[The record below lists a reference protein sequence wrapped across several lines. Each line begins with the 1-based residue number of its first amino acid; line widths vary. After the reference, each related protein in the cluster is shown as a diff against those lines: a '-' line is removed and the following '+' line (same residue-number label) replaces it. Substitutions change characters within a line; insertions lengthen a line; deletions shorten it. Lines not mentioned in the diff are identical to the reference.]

1 MTARH
6 TRMAIQAI
14 GGCRIAVGRTTL
26 TPDSAILFA
35 LGLYLG
41 LRAGQPTPRADLL
54 DMLWPGAQ
62 ETARRHSLRQMLY
75 KLKRAGLAIDGEGDD
90 VAIDPADVAGDLV
103 ALLDDGWPASVDE
116 AGVPA
121 LAQVLPGYEPV
132 ISPRYQAWLDD
143 LRAACAVQV
152 RRAAS
157 RLTEVGAHEGRWR
170 DVERLAHRCLEADPL
185 NQQAT
190 MAAATAAA
198 MTGAKAEAL
207 RVLDGYL
214 WEFGE
219 HDRALTHPVRLL
231 RRRLADQPGHRL
243 PCSGEPPLLAR
254 GSDIAWLND
263 RVESARGGAV
273 AAVLSGPP
281 GIGKSAV
288 MRAFTA
294 HAELRGWRFVEAR
307 LQASDLDRPLATFV
321 ELVPSLLRLTGA
333 LGAAPESLAQMRRLT
348 EHHVV
353 DDILAKKSLE
363 AEGVR
368 ARVRASVLDLLSAVA
383 HEGPLIVVLEDLHWI
398 DRHSIELL
406 SWLFEYGLTVP
417 VFWLITARIEG
428 RYADL
433 CSALPSELIPARTLA
448 PLERREAEE
457 LFDACLGPSV
467 RGPAGERPALAYEV
481 TGGNPLFIRE
491 VAGHWRD
498 TSGAEA
504 LPGTLRDLMRGRV
517 ARLSPEAQRV
527 LHCCAMLGR
536 FADVPRVATILEVGT
551 GELLGS
557 VEEAD
562 TLGLIGVG
570 NEPGSLAV
578 HDLWQEELL
587 GGMRPAARALLHLR
601 CGELLERESG
611 ETHGASMA
619 SDAARHLI
627 AAGARE
633 RAVHLLEEDATY
645 QVANGLGEE
654 AVASLDQALEV
665 VTADADK
672 ARLETARIRALLTIG
687 AWKQIRTSIA
697 HAIAADAQATL
708 SSVEHSEL
716 ELVDV
721 EATMLA
727 DMDLWG
733 TIRRSTACVND
744 RTASVLHRATA
755 ARIGARAASNL
766 ALAER
771 LTFFAERARRLSAS
785 DDEVRVQVLGVQTVF
800 HTDLGS
806 LEYAVAV
813 SQEALELER
822 RKANLR
828 GVARALRYCV
838 IPLRE
843 QGELDEAVL
852 QAIESYEV
860 AAHNRVPEDA
870 ALGADLVASV
880 HFDAGNI
887 AQVKAWLNRAVPWA
901 KRIEA
906 DYVQTSRR
914 VMFAMVALEEG
925 DLAAAADFIDG
936 SVDLAA
942 NDPIIRH
949 RLFRLAL
956 FVRLAVARQDRS
968 SVRVALPPLV
978 AALEHAK
985 PFRRQ
990 SYFLYAA
997 LVGMELTDS
1006 REAAIAY
1013 YRAYAEPSRDRGVRP
1028 WRELRKW
1035 LAAAQLN

>member
-1 MTARH
+1 MTGRHARLSI
-6 TRMAIQAI
+6 RAI
-14 GGCRIAVGRTTL
+14 GGCAVTVGKTTL
-26 TPDSAILFA
+26 TPESAVLFA

-41 LRAGQPTPRADLL
+41 LRAGHPTPRAELL
-54 DMLWPGAQ
+54 ETFWPQAK

-75 KLKRAGLAIDGEGDD
+75 KLKRAGLPIDGEGD
-90 VAIDPADVAGDLV
+90 VVEIAPADVAGDVV
-103 ALLDDGWPASVDE
+103 ALLDDAWPDITTDAD
-116 AGVPA
+116 VPA
-121 LAQVLPGYEPV
+121 LAHILPGYEPS
-132 ISPRYQAWLDD
+132 ISPRFHAWLDD
-143 LRAACAVQV
+143 LRTACAAQV
-152 RRAAS
+152 RRAAT
-157 RLTEVGAHEGRWR
+157 RLTEVGAHEGRWP
-170 DVERLAHRCLEADPL
+170 DVERLARRCLEADPL

-198 MTGAKAEAL
+198 MMGAKAEAL
-207 RVLDGYL
+207 RLLDGYL
-214 WEFGE
+214 WELGE
-219 HDRALTHPVRLL
+219 HDRSLTHPVRML
-231 RRRLADQPGHRL
+231 RRRLSDQPGHRL
-243 PCSGEPPLLAR
+243 PRSGEPPLFAR
-254 GSDIAWLND
+254 AGDIAWLND
-263 RVESARGGAV
+263 RVEAARDGAV
-273 AAVLSGPP
+273 AAVLTGPP

-288 MRAFTA
+288 MRAFAA

-307 LQASDLDRPLATFV
+307 LQASDHDRPLATFV

-353 DDILAKKSLE
+353 DDILAHKSLE

-383 HEGPLIVVLEDLHWI
+383 HEGPLIIALEDLHWI

-406 SWLFEYGLTVP
+406 SWLFEYGLKVP
-417 VFWLITARIEG
+417 VFWLMTARIEG
-428 RYADL
+428 RYSDL
-433 CSALPSELIPARTLA
+433 RAAMPSELIPARVLA
-448 PLERREAEE
+448 PLERRDAEQ
-457 LFDACLGPSV
+457 LFDACVGPLA
-467 RGPAGERPALAYEV
+467 RGPAGERPALAYDV

-504 LPGTLRDLMRGRV
+504 LPGTLRDVMRGRA

-527 LHCCAMLGR
+527 LHCCAILGR
-536 FADVPRVATILEVGT
+536 FADAPRVAAILEVGT
-551 GELLGS
+551 GELLAS
-557 VEEAD
+557 IEEAD

-570 NEPGSLAV
+570 DEPGSLAV

-633 RAVHLLEEDATY
+633 RAVHLLEESAAY

-654 AVASLDQALEV
+654 AVASLEQALEV

-687 AWKQIRTSIA
+687 AWKKIRATIGR
-697 HAIAADAQATL
+697 AIAAESQATL
-708 SSVEHSEL
+708 SSMEHSEL

-727 DMDLWG
+727 EMDLWG
-733 TIRRSTACVND
+733 TIRRSTACVDD

-771 LTFFAERARRLSAS
+771 LTSFAERAQRLTAT
-785 DDEVRVQVLGVQTVF
+785 DDEVRAQVLGVQTVF

-806 LEYAVAV
+806 LDHAVAV
-813 SQEALELER
+813 SQEALEIER
-822 RKANLR
+822 RTANLR

-860 AAHNRVPEDA
+860 AARNRVAEDA

-887 AQVKAWLNRAVPWA
+887 TQVKAWLNRAVPWA
-901 KRIEA
+901 KRVEA
-906 DYVQTSRR
+906 DYIQTSRR

-925 DLAAAADFIDG
+925 NLAAAAEFIDG
-936 SVDLAA
+936 SAEPAA
-942 NDPIIRH
+942 KDPIIRH

-956 FVRLAVARQDRS
+956 FVRLAVAREDLRAIS
-968 SVRVALPPLV
+968 AALPPLV
-978 AALEHAK
+978 AALEHSK

-997 LVGMELTDS
+997 LLGMELTTSHD
-1006 REAAIAY
+1006 AAVAY
-1013 YRAYAEPSRDRGVRP
+1013 YRSYAEPSRDRGARP
-1028 WRELRKW
+1028 WRELVKW
-1035 LAAAQLN
+1035 VAAAQIN